1 MPAGWGRLA
10 VALPV
15 LAVLQLPP
23 FLFNPLTET
32 WAVVLSLNFPWLS
45 VCAVLGW
52 AMGRGPQAQP
62 FPHYLAFLAF
72 LVCPALPC
80 TVRPTEPAAGR
91 RVQRTHQFGQWEPAA
106 KVAVLAAAATA
117 FDCLVM
123 PHWLTGILQSLAL
136 FCFTSLCLEVAAA
149 AASLVSGMP
158 VLAPFNRPEFWGAQ
172 WNVVAGTT
180 FRTTVYE
187 PLCQGLFAGQ
197 TAAAAAPWRRVVAM
211 LATFAASG
219 AVHELAFFHLTRR
232 LSGRWFLFF
241 TVQGPLLLA
250 EAGLGRLCRQA
261 GVQVPLPV
269 RVATATAT
277 VHMLAHMLFFPDIV
291 EAGVPRRML
300 HQLLPGGLCGGGGGT
315 KLSTGG

>member
-1 MPAGWGRLA
+1 M
-10 VALPV
+10 
-15 LAVLQLPP
+15 
-23 FLFNPLTET
+23 
-32 WAVVLSLNFPWLS
+32 
-45 VCAVLGW
+45 
-52 AMGRGPQAQP
+52 
-62 FPHYLAFLAF
+62 
-72 LVCPALPC
+72 
-80 TVRPTEPAAGR
+80 
-91 RVQRTHQFGQWEPAA
+91 
-106 KVAVLAAAATA
+106 
-117 FDCLVM
+117 
-123 PHWLTGILQSLAL
+123 
-136 FCFTSLCLEVAAA
+136 
-149 AASLVSGMP
+149 
-158 VLAPFNRPEFWGAQ
+158 
-172 WNVVAGTT
+172 
-180 FRTTVYE
+180 YE

-232 LSGRWFLFF
+232 LSGARLCPPRALPGALRTQAASPATATPRKWCPFPFLPAGRWFLFF